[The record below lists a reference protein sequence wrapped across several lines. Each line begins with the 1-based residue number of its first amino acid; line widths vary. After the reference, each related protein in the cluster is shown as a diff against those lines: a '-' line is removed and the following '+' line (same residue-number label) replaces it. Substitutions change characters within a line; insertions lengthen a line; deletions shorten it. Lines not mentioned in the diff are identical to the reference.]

1 MQLEKRDWEKIAD
14 IFLIVIVYFSLV
26 ACLIKTDYNF
36 IIGLFGYIFWQNRY
50 NMIYLSGS
58 MDIRRILLIMLLIT
72 IVYDLSW
79 QLMIKKEWTIQD
91 GTAQTVLWNK
101 LGNLHSINIFC
112 TFTVII
118 LKIGTSYSLI
128 NARQDLEDINETTAL
143 IMREQDFS

>member
-1 MQLEKRDWEKIAD
+1 
-14 IFLIVIVYFSLV
+14 
-26 ACLIKTDYNF
+26 
-36 IIGLFGYIFWQNRY
+36 
-50 NMIYLSGS
+50 
-58 MDIRRILLIMLLIT
+58 
-72 IVYDLSW
+72 
-79 QLMIKKEWTIQD
+79 MIKKEWTIQD